1 MCHDI
6 TLGYICN
13 LVTINPVLELFDYI
27 ITRSSAISD
36 TEIGGG
42 RKEGGG
48 FIQTLRNSVAFYH
61 LMLLII

>member
-6 TLGYICN
+6 TLGYMCS

-27 ITRSSAISD
+27 ITKSSAISD

-42 RKEGGG
+42 RREGG

>member
-27 ITRSSAISD
+27 ITESSAISD

-42 RKEGGG
+42 RGG